1 MHSIEINNIINNFIQ
16 KSNKIIVKNNQIIN
30 QVKIFYIIYIFY
42 KKLK

>member
-1 MHSIEINNIINNFIQ
+1 MHSIEINNIINDFIQ